1 MPNNLQPPDTLDAMT
16 TPSRRDQT
24 VVVIAIVIGASLIAA
39 TLRVPRNG
47 TAFYACGFT
56 AAAVWTVAAWLCRPI
71 QWMRGGE
78 MSRDLAIG
86 VAVGGAMF
94 GVFVLGAEIGRNI
107 SLLAGPIES
116 VLRKADGGSM
126 AFVITLAL
134 VSGVAEELFFRGAL
148 LAILPVRRA
157 AVLSVVVYV
166 AVTAVT
172 GNTALTVAAIVMG
185 TVFAIERAVTGGLA
199 ASITT
204 HVVWSTLMIL
214 ALPR

>member
-1 MPNNLQPPDTLDAMT
+1 MPANLQPPDTLDVMT
-16 TPSRRDQT
+16 APSRRDQM

-47 TAFYACGFT
+47 TAFYACGFA
-56 AAAVWTVAAWLCRPI
+56 AAAVWIGAAWLCRPI
-71 QWMRGGE
+71 HWIDSGE
-78 MSRDLAIG
+78 ASRDLAIG

-94 GVFVLGAEIGRNI
+94 GVFVLGAEIGRHI
-107 SLLAGPIES
+107 SLLAGPIDS
-116 VLRKADGGSM
+116 VLRKADGGST

-148 LAILPVRRA
+148 LAVLPARHA
-157 AVLSVVVYV
+157 AVVAVVVYV
-166 AVTAVT
+166 AVTAAA
-172 GNTALTVAAIVMG
+172 GNTALTIAAIVMG
-185 TVFAIERAVTGGLA
+185 AVFAVERAVTGALA

>member
-1 MPNNLQPPDTLDAMT
+1 MPTNLQPPDTRGVMT
-16 TPSRRDQT
+16 TPARRART
-24 VVVIAIVIGASLIAA
+24 IVVIAIVIGASLIAA

-47 TAFYACGFT
+47 MAFYACGFA
-56 AAAVWTVAAWLCRPI
+56 AAAVWIVAAWLCRPI
-71 QWMRGGE
+71 TWMRGGE
-78 MSRDLAIG
+78 GSRDLAIG

-94 GVFVLGAEIGRNI
+94 GVFVLGAEIGRHI
-107 SLLAGPIES
+107 SVLAGPIDS

-126 AFVITLAL
+126 AFVIALAL

-148 LAILPVRRA
+148 LAVVPVRHA
-157 AVLSVVVYV
+157 AVISVLIYV
-166 AVTAVT
+166 AVTAVA
-172 GNTALTVAAIVMG
+172 GNTALTIAAVVMG
-185 TVFAIERAVTGGLA
+185 AVFALERVVTGGLV

>member
-1 MPNNLQPPDTLDAMT
+1 
-16 TPSRRDQT
+16 
-24 VVVIAIVIGASLIAA
+24 
-39 TLRVPRNG
+39 
-47 TAFYACGFT
+47 
-56 AAAVWTVAAWLCRPI
+56 
-71 QWMRGGE
+71 MRGGE
-78 MSRDLAIG
+78 GSRDLAIG

-94 GVFVLGAEIGRNI
+94 GVFVLGAEIGRHI
-107 SLLAGPIES
+107 SVLAGPIDS

-148 LAILPVRRA
+148 LAVVPVRHA
-157 AVLSVVVYV
+157 AVISVLIYV
-166 AVTAVT
+166 AVTAVA
-172 GNTALTVAAIVMG
+172 GNTALTIAAIVMG
-185 TVFAIERAVTGGLA
+185 AVFALERVVTGGLV